1 MLGDLN
7 RTAEEGKK
15 KLLANDRRS
24 LYATDY
30 IQLIEEASLRGSD
43 NLLEL
48 IAKVYALGYEQGY
61 RARRS
66 EEKRRSNNRRATV

>member
-30 IQLIEEASLRGSD
+30 IQLIDEASLNGSD
-43 NLLEL
+43 RLLEL
-48 IAKVYALGYEQGY
+48 ISKVYAIGFERGYTASQTDT
-61 RARRS
+61 R
-66 EEKRRSNNRRATV
+66 KRRNKRRATV